1 MVVRIATYASHSALQ
16 ILKGAKDEG
25 FETIAFGSERV
36 KPLYTKYFPV
46 ADYFL
51 VGKYPEDELL
61 ELNAV
66 VIPTG
71 SFVAHLG
78 VELVER
84 MKVPYFGNKRVLKW
98 ESDRNLERKWLEKA
112 KLKLPR
118 VYDDPDDI
126 DRPVIVKPHGAKGG
140 RGYFIAKDPQDFW
153 TKVEKF
159 LGIKDKEDLK
169 NVQIQE
175 YVIGVPVYP
184 HYFYSKLTRELE
196 LMSIDRRYESNVD
209 AIGRIPSKDQL
220 ELELDITYTVIG
232 NIPLVLRE
240 SLLMDVIEA
249 GERTVKAAEELMGG
263 LWGPF
268 CLEGVFTPDL
278 DFVVFEISARIVA
291 GTNPFIN
298 GSPYTWLKYDEP
310 MSTGRRIAREIRL
323 AIEEDKLD
331 EVVS

>member
-1 MVVRIATYASHSALQ
+1 MVKIATYASHSALQ

-25 FETIAFGSERV
+25 FETIAFGKSRV
-36 KPLYTKYFPV
+36 RPLYTKYFPV

-51 VGKYPEDELL
+51 EGEYPEEELL
-61 ELNAV
+61 KLDAI

-78 VELVER
+78 IELVER
-84 MKVPYFGNKRVLKW
+84 MRVPYFGNKKVLRW
-98 ESDRNLERKWLEKA
+98 ESDRNLERKWLEEA

-118 VYDDPDDI
+118 VYEDPDEI
-126 DRPVIVKPHGAKGG
+126 DAPVIVKPHGAKGG
-140 RGYFIAKDPQDFW
+140 RGYFIAKDSRDFW
-153 TKVEKF
+153 EKAERF

-169 NVQIQE
+169 SVQIQE
-175 YVIGVPVYP
+175 YIVGVPVYP
-184 HYFYSKLTRELE
+184 HYFYSKIREELE

-220 ELELDITYTVIG
+220 ELDLDVTYTVIG
-232 NIPLVLRE
+232 NIPIVLRE

-249 GERTVKAAEELMGG
+249 GERVVKASEKLMGG

-278 DFVVFEISARIVA
+278 NFVVFEISARIVA
-291 GTNPFIN
+291 GTNLFIN
-298 GSPYTWLKYDEP
+298 GSPYTWLKYGEP
-310 MSTGRRIAREIRL
+310 MSTGRRIAREIKI

-331 EVVS
+331 EVVT